1 MNKIIL
7 LTLVSA
13 GLVVTMPFKAAALD
27 PQNSQNLVDGASS
40 VEHQQ
45 PNVLIAQYR
54 RDRMRQNR
62 RDRMRQRQYYVYYR
76 SRRERR
82 WTLEGSHPNRR
93 DAERASNRLE
103 RRGYL
108 TYIQSTRRV
117 GRYR

>member
-1 MNKIIL
+1 MKKIIL
-7 LTLVSA
+7 LSLVCT
-13 GLVVTMPFKAAALD
+13 GLVVTMPFKATALD
-27 PQNSQNLVDGASS
+27 TQNSQNLFDRASS

-54 RDRMRQNR
+54 RNQ
-62 RDRMRQRQYYVYYR
+62 MRQRQYYVYYR
-76 SRRERR
+76 SRNERR

-108 TYIQSTRRV
+108 TYIQATSRV